1 MEIPNIASYVQSG
14 GIAAIAVALCFTYAE
29 LRQVAKKLD
38 EVDDRLRKF
47 EIEFA
52 KWVKW
57 NRSGLP

>member
-1 MEIPNIASYVQSG
+1 MQIPNIASYVQSG
-14 GIAAIAVALCFTYAE
+14 GIAAVAVALCFTYAE

-38 EVDDRLRKF
+38 EVDARLRQF
-47 EIEFA
+47 EIELA